1 MDIRI
6 KNEKEEF
13 HVRSCG
19 ILKQNNKFLIMN
31 VNKQEYY
38 HIPGGHVEIGEDS
51 KQTVIREIKEEV
63 CCDISKA
70 KLFAIQEN
78 FWMKKDV
85 KCQGIEFYYIL
96 ETNQKLPDDDYERIE
111 IDKGKENILEFK
123 WVTSENLKNVDLR
136 PSSIKDL
143 LVSGEY
149 KNGLKYIVNKN

>member
-51 KQTVIREIKEEV
+51 KQTVIREIK
-63 CCDISKA
+63 
-70 KLFAIQEN
+70 
-78 FWMKKDV
+78 
-85 KCQGIEFYYIL
+85 
-96 ETNQKLPDDDYERIE
+96 
-111 IDKGKENILEFK
+111 
-123 WVTSENLKNVDLR
+123 
-136 PSSIKDL
+136 
-143 LVSGEY
+143 
-149 KNGLKYIVNKN
+149 